1 MTSHDNKKMQPPVAF
16 RSGSHHKIGAP
27 VIKPKNLKATL
38 LRLWDYLKY
47 QKIKLILVIIMV
59 IISSLLMLAGPY
71 LIGVAID
78 YYIIPRDFPGLLK
91 IVLLLI
97 AAYVLSALANWLQ
110 MYLMVDVSQKTV
122 FKIRKDVFDKLQS
135 LPLKFFDSN
144 TRGELM
150 SRLTNDIDNISNTL
164 NSSSTQII
172 SSIISITGTVI
183 MMLYLSPIL
192 TFINMLIIPVM
203 LFITG
208 KIAKRSRKYFLNQQ
222 AALGK
227 LNGMIE
233 ESISGQRVIKVFT
246 REEKQIEEFNKSNEE
261 LKNIGI
267 KALIL
272 SGFIPPLMN
281 LLNNINFAFIA
292 GVGGWLAVR
301 EIITIGVIAS
311 FINYSKQFTRPI
323 NELANQINMFQTAI
337 AGAER
342 VFEIM
347 DESPEKEDEKDAIR
361 LSNISG
367 KVDFENVTFSYD
379 KKTPVLKNINLHIN
393 PGETIALV
401 GPTGA
406 GKTTIINLLTRFYDI
421 DEGLIKID
429 GTDIR
434 KINRKSLRSS
444 LGIVLQDAYLFSE
457 SVRENIRYGRLDASD
472 EEVEEA
478 AKLANAH
485 KFIKRLPQGYDTV
498 LSEEASNLSQGQRQL
513 ITIARAILA
522 NPSILILDEATSS
535 VDTRTELHIQE
546 AMLNLMKGRT
556 SFVIAHRLS
565 TIRDADQIVVINDG
579 KIIEKGKHDELLKQ
593 RGFYY
598 NLYMTQF
605 KNQTI

>member
-522 NPSILILDEATSS
+522 NPSILILEEATSS

>member
-406 GKTTIINLLTRFYDI
+406 GKTTIINLLSRFYDI

>member
-1 MTSHDNKKMQPPVAF
+1 
-16 RSGSHHKIGAP
+16 
-27 VIKPKNLKATL
+27 
-38 LRLWDYLKY
+38 
-47 QKIKLILVIIMV
+47 
-59 IISSLLMLAGPY
+59 
-71 LIGVAID
+71 
-78 YYIIPRDFPGLLK
+78 
-91 IVLLLI
+91 
-97 AAYVLSALANWLQ
+97 
-110 MYLMVDVSQKTV
+110 
-122 FKIRKDVFDKLQS
+122 
-135 LPLKFFDSN
+135 
-144 TRGELM
+144 M

>member
-1 MTSHDNKKMQPPVAF
+1 MQPPVAF

>member
-478 AKLANAH
+478 AKLANAN

>member
-227 LNGMIE
+227 LNGIIE

>member
-1 MTSHDNKKMQPPVAF
+1 
-16 RSGSHHKIGAP
+16 
-27 VIKPKNLKATL
+27 
-38 LRLWDYLKY
+38 
-47 QKIKLILVIIMV
+47 
-59 IISSLLMLAGPY
+59 
-71 LIGVAID
+71 
-78 YYIIPRDFPGLLK
+78 
-91 IVLLLI
+91 
-97 AAYVLSALANWLQ
+97 
-110 MYLMVDVSQKTV
+110 
-122 FKIRKDVFDKLQS
+122 
-135 LPLKFFDSN
+135 
-144 TRGELM
+144 M

-444 LGIVLQDAYLFSE
+444 LGIVLQDAYLFLR
-457 SVRENIRYGRLDASD
+457 V
-472 EEVEEA
+472 
-478 AKLANAH
+478 
-485 KFIKRLPQGYDTV
+485 
-498 LSEEASNLSQGQRQL
+498 
-513 ITIARAILA
+513 
-522 NPSILILDEATSS
+522 
-535 VDTRTELHIQE
+535 
-546 AMLNLMKGRT
+546 
-556 SFVIAHRLS
+556 
-565 TIRDADQIVVINDG
+565 
-579 KIIEKGKHDELLKQ
+579 
-593 RGFYY
+593 
-598 NLYMTQF
+598 
-605 KNQTI
+605 

>member
-347 DESPEKEDEKDAIR
+347 DESPEKEDEKDPIR

>member
-478 AKLANAH
+478 AKLTNAH

>member
-1 MTSHDNKKMQPPVAF
+1 
-16 RSGSHHKIGAP
+16 
-27 VIKPKNLKATL
+27 
-38 LRLWDYLKY
+38 
-47 QKIKLILVIIMV
+47 MV

>member
-347 DESPEKEDEKDAIR
+347 DES
-361 LSNISG
+361 
-367 KVDFENVTFSYD
+367 
-379 KKTPVLKNINLHIN
+379 
-393 PGETIALV
+393 
-401 GPTGA
+401 
-406 GKTTIINLLTRFYDI
+406 
-421 DEGLIKID
+421 
-429 GTDIR
+429 R
-434 KINRKSLRSS
+434 KRR
-444 LGIVLQDAYLFSE
+444 
-457 SVRENIRYGRLDASD
+457 
-472 EEVEEA
+472 
-478 AKLANAH
+478 
-485 KFIKRLPQGYDTV
+485 
-498 LSEEASNLSQGQRQL
+498 
-513 ITIARAILA
+513 
-522 NPSILILDEATSS
+522 
-535 VDTRTELHIQE
+535 
-546 AMLNLMKGRT
+546 
-556 SFVIAHRLS
+556 
-565 TIRDADQIVVINDG
+565 
-579 KIIEKGKHDELLKQ
+579 
-593 RGFYY
+593 
-598 NLYMTQF
+598 
-605 KNQTI
+605 